1 MLVSD
6 EKKKTWIE
14 MKHKKRLTVPF
25 SRVRKIRKK
34 QENRQRQ
41 KRKYH
46 LHACQQNFFLLTMNA
61 QLVCSAKKSEVKDDV
76 TIAFYNAARAEHVGS
91 FPSFFP

>member
-1 MLVSD
+1 MTKMLFVSRCSVKILVSD
-6 EKKKTWIE
+6 ENMEKKKTWIE

-46 LHACQQNFFLLTMNA
+46 LHASNKTFFFS
-61 QLVCSAKKSEVKDDV
+61 Q
-76 TIAFYNAARAEHVGS
+76 
-91 FPSFFP
+91 

>member
-1 MLVSD
+1 MD
-6 EKKKTWIE
+6 RDD
-14 MKHKKRLTVPF
+14 KKRLTVSF

-34 QENRQRQ
+34 QEYRQRQ

-76 TIAFYNAARAEHVGS
+76 TMSVL
-91 FPSFFP
+91 